1 MFTQNIDDGYPEALC
16 RNLRKGFLMDA
27 QYAALKQTS
36 NIGEFRLTLE
46 DTDYGSDIFALQ
58 DGNDF
63 EVQVLRKAMKERVMS
78 ELTHIMGQ
86 SVYPLTQFLTMMLH
100 KYQIENVVFIIE
112 GLKGNR
118 SIEEL
123 IRTADPLGY
132 FPGMKN
138 IQPIEGDD
146 YASLYQT
153 VLIDLPVGLYFRKFL
168 NEITASAAS
177 DANNEIDAKFISEMM
192 KDYSL

>member
-1 MFTQNIDDGYPEALC
+1 
-16 RNLRKGFLMDA
+16 
-27 QYAALKQTS
+27 
-36 NIGEFRLTLE
+36 
-46 DTDYGSDIFALQ
+46 
-58 DGNDF
+58 
-63 EVQVLRKAMKERVMS
+63 
-78 ELTHIMGQ
+78 
-86 SVYPLTQFLTMMLH
+86 
-100 KYQIENVVFIIE
+100 
-112 GLKGNR
+112 
-118 SIEEL
+118 
-123 IRTADPLGY
+123 
-132 FPGMKN
+132 MKN